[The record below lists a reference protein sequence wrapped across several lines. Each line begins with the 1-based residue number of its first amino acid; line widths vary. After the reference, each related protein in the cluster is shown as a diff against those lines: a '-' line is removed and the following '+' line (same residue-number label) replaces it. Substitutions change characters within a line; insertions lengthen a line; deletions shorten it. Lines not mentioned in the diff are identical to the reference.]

1 MITLYQRGYHKMKL
15 LKQKKFVA
23 AIALCCTPL
32 ITYADQS
39 LLNLNASF
47 SSQDQSIWGSGD
59 AFIWDFNQFVG
70 PDFNNFSNP
79 IVVNPRNISFGG
91 GFAADPYFQFYAD
104 FKAGLELGA
113 NVNGGSINTNLDY
126 NLALK
131 APDVIRIG
139 ESFSINSTSQKLAS
153 SSFQTT
159 AANASAYL
167 DAVLETRLGAYTRIV
182 VDRPVVASQDL
193 RFGNRGYT
201 NGATNNNPYNILTN
215 ISEREEIISIN
226 RNQSGVIRYLGGQ
239 DLGDGDL
246 LYDQIGS
253 GDSVNFGPVSLTAG
267 NFNPNVAATGN
278 TNTLNGNADVTVV
291 TATLDIDQLIVGSPV
306 LGQSTSNDWGI
317 IDYELGYD
325 IVDFKANLDVGLK
338 QSFNLAE
345 ELSVNL
351 QFSENV
357 LLEGIGETNFY
368 TGLFSQIPDITLLTN
383 NVDVDT
389 TFLIEAL
396 LQNETDITFGGSL
409 DLSLFSAVAKVGYD
423 IPLDGQGRQIA
434 SNVDFCA
441 YCRSDPFD
449 LGDINVF
456 DNEFALQGFE
466 AISGGRFTLSAVP
479 VPAAV
484 WLFAPALITLLR
496 FTRRQPN

>member
-1 MITLYQRGYHKMKL
+1 MKL
-15 LKQKKFVA
+15 PKHKLFA
-23 AIALCCTPL
+23 AAVVLLTPPL
-32 ITYADQS
+32 TTHADQP
-39 LLNLNASF
+39 LLNLDASF
-47 SSQDQSIWGSGD
+47 SSQNQSIWGSGD

-70 PDFNNFSNP
+70 PDFNNFNNP

-91 GFAADPYFQFYAD
+91 GYAADPYFQFFAD

-126 NLALK
+126 NLSLN
-131 APDVIRIG
+131 APEVIKIG
-139 ESFSINSTSQKLAS
+139 ESFSINPNAQKLAS

-167 DAVLETRLGAYTRIV
+167 DAVLETRIGAYTRIV
-182 VDRPVVASQDL
+182 VDRPVIASQDL

-215 ISEREEIISIN
+215 IREREEIISIN

-267 NFNPNVAATGN
+267 NFNPNVTASGSATS
-278 TNTLNGNADVTVV
+278 LNGDANVTVV
-291 TATLDIDQLIVGSPV
+291 TATLDVDQLIVGSPV
-306 LGQSTSNDWGI
+306 LGQRTSNDWGI

-325 IVDFKANLDVGLK
+325 IVDFKANLDVGLM

-351 QFSENV
+351 KFSENV
-357 LLEGIGETNFY
+357 LLEGIGETDFY
-368 TGLFSQIPDITLLTN
+368 TGLFGEIPDITLLTDM
-383 NVDVDT
+383 VDVDT
-389 TFLIEAL
+389 TFLVNVS
-396 LQNETDITFGGSL
+396 LQNETDVTFGGSL
-409 DLSLFSAVAKVGYD
+409 DLSIFSAVAKIGYD
-423 IPLDGQGRQIA
+423 IPLDGQGRRIA
-434 SNVDFCA
+434 SNVDVCA

-456 DNEFALQGFE
+456 NGVFALEGFE
-466 AISGGRFTLSAVP
+466 EISGGRFTLSAVP

-484 WLFAPALITLLR
+484 WLFAPAFLTLLG
-496 FTRRQPN
+496 FARR